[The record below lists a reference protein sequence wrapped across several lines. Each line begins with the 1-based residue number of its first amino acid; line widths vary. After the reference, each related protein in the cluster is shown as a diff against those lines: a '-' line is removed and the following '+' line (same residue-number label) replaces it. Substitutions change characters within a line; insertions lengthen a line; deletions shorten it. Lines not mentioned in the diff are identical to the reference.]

1 MAARRPK
8 STEHIQLAERIEE
21 WALQHGLFGDHR
33 IVSLT
38 SDLRSQSNW
47 RHWSSLGRDELLPA
61 PNSQAA
67 ERLRSIYRT
76 VLFLR
81 NLLVFLPVTV
91 TWIAISE
98 STSSFSEFIADN
110 EGSVVNFLQFWED
123 GYGYLGSI
131 WRLSTIAFIDF
142 IILLVIM
149 LLTIS
154 MQVIN
159 ARSQRL
165 QVQGSGLIEQE
176 REQLIKE
183 LREFFL
189 KSQELTPLTLNQ
201 GLANAVRDLN
211 RSSENLERLSKELGK
226 SVKGFPS
233 YVATMREIK
242 ALGRAVDKL
251 KKSDE

>member
-1 MAARRPK
+1 MPRRRPK
-8 STEHIQLAERIEE
+8 STEHIQLAERIEG
-21 WALQHGLFGDHR
+21 WALQNGLFGDHR
-33 IVSLT
+33 VVSLT
-38 SDLRSQSNW
+38 SDLRGQTNW
-47 RHWSSLGRDELLPA
+47 RHWSTLGRDELLPT
-61 PNSQAA
+61 PDSEAA
-67 ERLRSIYRT
+67 NKLRGIYRT

-98 STSSFSEFIADN
+98 STSAFSEFIADN

-123 GYGYLGSI
+123 GYGYLASI
-131 WRLSTIAFIDF
+131 WQLSTIAFIDF

-154 MQVIN
+154 MQIIN
-159 ARSQRL
+159 ARIQRL
-165 QVQGSGLIEQE
+165 QDQGRGLVEQE

-183 LREFFL
+183 LRELLL
-189 KSQELTPLTLNQ
+189 KSQEITPLTLNQ

-211 RSSENLERLSKELGK
+211 RSSENLERLTKDLGK

-233 YVATMREIK
+233 YVEAMREVK
-242 ALGRAVDKL
+242 SLGRAVDKL
-251 KKSDE
+251 KKRDE